1 MQGWLEKKYI
11 GFVVVN
17 EVLRDRLVSCTQA
30 VEAMGELLRT
40 LVGSGW
46 CAEWTRRCGAHFR
59 KLPAPMWKDGVY
71 QEVMGLLVERGLG
84 EVREQLWEDE
94 VQDVFVKGCF
104 SDLTKE
110 AKDALKEMGVPG
122 WSFGPPCKADAAQ
135 SQTCPRWGG
144 KVRRQQCRLWMVMCS
159 GCFIGRKQTNG

>member
-1 MQGWLEKKYI
+1 
-11 GFVVVN
+11 
-17 EVLRDRLVSCTQA
+17 
-30 VEAMGELLRT
+30 MGELLRT

-144 KVRRQQCRLWMVMCS
+144 KVRRQQCRLWMVKCS
-159 GCFIGRKQTNG
+159 GCLLVGIKPMVELCSAVVDHPWPGRRMARSAQDQRTGM